1 MFFRLGFDFRAGPSV
16 AFRRLTGRFLILP
29 GFALL
34 IVPAEPVPSAFIN
47 IFKAFAMDKEL
58 TDQMV
63 NCLDTRLA

>member
-47 IFKAFAMDKEL
+47 IFKAFAMDK
-58 TDQMV
+58 D
-63 NCLDTRLA
+63 